1 MALGICFILEIS
13 RISDFE
19 DLEDFEVRVKTSK
32 SSKIWPSQNYT
43 LEWFSEA
50 GSARI
55 RSAVKFY
62 FDIDVR
68 IFFPFVFKK
77 IFSIDKKNHRKKMNI
92 FKFTRFWNFRFLRFW
107 NFDFSDF
114 FNFCRE
120 LSIFQKIVCS
130 FEKKYFLEKVGKK
143 SGHQYRSKI
152 SMRIEWE
159 HSQLLKTA
167 LKHGIPS
174 VLWKRTFL
182 GVNREG
188 KVTVKW
194 R

>member
-1 MALGICFILEIS
+1 MCDSVPREGRVRRIELGIAPFSETAS
-13 RISDFE
+13 
-19 DLEDFEVRVKTSK
+19 
-32 SSKIWPSQNYT
+32 NYA

-50 GSARI
+50 GSAPI

-68 IFFPFVFKK
+68 IFFQDFFL
-77 IFSIDKKNHRKKMNI
+77 IENFQRKNSVD
-92 FKFTRFWNFRFLRFW
+92 FWDFEKFRFCQI
-107 NFDFSDF
+107 F

-120 LSIFQKIVCS
+120 LSIFQKLFCS

-143 SGHQYRSKI
+143 SGHQYGSKI

-174 VLWKRTFL
+174 VLRKRTFL
-182 GVNREG
+182 GVNRG
-188 KVTVKW
+188 VNWV
-194 R
+194 